1 MKRLLLAAVTLSLL
15 AVAVGLS
22 GSPPA
27 PSGALQVQVEDRNPW
42 TNLRINNDPEDFQF
56 AIVSDR
62 TGGHRARV
70 FSRAVDQ
77 LNLLQPEF
85 VVSVGDLIEGGKEDP
100 ERLAAEWREFQGYVC
115 RLQMPFFYAPGNHDI
130 SNLFQEKLWQEK
142 FGRRYYHFLYKNVL
156 FLVLCSEDPPKTSS
170 MSKYQIAYIQKT
182 LEENAG
188 VRWTFVFLHKPLW
201 THSDLEKNGWLD
213 VEKLLAGR
221 PYTVFCGH
229 VHRYQKFVRN
239 GRNYYQLATTGGGS
253 RMRGP
258 RYGEVDQVAWVTMK
272 KTGPVLANILLDGV
286 YGEDLTLPVSE
297 EAGIAREQ
305 RPTQPVRGRVYFE
318 GTPAAGAT
326 VAFHL
331 RSADGKRLTRAGDAL
346 VESDGSFVLSTYT
359 PWDGAPEGE
368 YVVTVTQGGPMSPG
382 DSTPRANRLPA
393 RYTRPETSG
402 LAVTVHRGQNEFM
415 FDLKPA
421 AAEPKPVEKK

>member
-15 AVAVGLS
+15 AVAVRLS

-27 PSGALQVQVEDRNPW
+27 PSAALQVQVEDRNPW
-42 TNLRINNDPEDFQF
+42 TNLRINNDPDDFQF

-100 ERLAAEWREFQGYVC
+100 ERLAAEWREFQGYVA

-156 FLVLCSEDPPKTSS
+156 FLILCSEDPPKSS
-170 MSKYQIAYIQKT
+170 SISKEQVAYVQKA
-182 LEENAG
+182 LQENAG
-188 VRWTFVFLHKPLW
+188 VRWTFVLLHKPLW
-201 THSDLEKNGWLD
+201 THADLERNGWLD
-213 VEKLLAGR
+213 VERLLTGR
-221 PYTVFCGH
+221 KCTVFCGH

-239 GRNYYQLATTGGGS
+239 GHNYYQLATTGGGS

-258 RYGEVDQVAWVTMK
+258 RYGEVDQIAWVTVK
-272 KTGPVLANILLDGV
+272 KSGPVLANILLDGV
-286 YGEDLTLPVSE
+286 YGEDLTLPASE
-297 EAGIAREQ
+297 EAGVARDL
-305 RPTQPVRGRVYFE
+305 RATHPVRGKVYFE

-331 RSADGKRLTRAGDAL
+331 RSADGKRLTRAADAL
-346 VESDGSFVLSTYT
+346 VEGDGSFVLSTYT

-368 YVVTVTQGGPMSPG
+368 YVVTVTQGGASAPG
-382 DSTPRANRLPA
+382 DATPRVNRLPA
-393 RYTRPETSG
+393 RYARAETSG
-402 LAVTVHRGQNEFM
+402 LTVTVKRGQNEFTLT
-415 FDLKPA
+415 LKADSAVPTP
-421 AAEPKPVEKK
+421 EDKK